1 MTSKT
6 LAQFNIFLPGL
17 CVSQQFVFIYF
28 FKPNFDNYK
37 YMFDNYKY
45 MFTTKKVISKYLP
58 LEETIKT
65 HFIAAKVVIKW
76 AKNSTNLNEYL
87 PVVNFWL
94 DHLARSVSIS
104 NDHYHMLTYS
114 CNNIKLAKRT
124 IFYYSYRIF
133 I

>member
-37 YMFDNYKY
+37 YTFDNYKY
-45 MFTTKKVISKYLP
+45 INIYVHYKKVISKYLP

-76 AKNSTNLNEYL
+76 AENSTNLNEYL
-87 PVVNFWL
+87 W
-94 DHLARSVSIS
+94 
-104 NDHYHMLTYS
+104 
-114 CNNIKLAKRT
+114 
-124 IFYYSYRIF
+124 
-133 I
+133 

>member
-1 MTSKT
+1 
-6 LAQFNIFLPGL
+6 
-17 CVSQQFVFIYF
+17 
-28 FKPNFDNYK
+28 
-37 YMFDNYKY
+37 

-124 IFYYSYRIF
+124 IFSYSYRIF
-133 I
+133 IWCKMCNILFHSHFGDTAIYVNRYYLGKTGNRTWNSWKLSLVS